1 MYFRS
6 LLPVP
11 LRFEQ
16 TLFRRT
22 VKDIELQLDVHYSPK
37 VVSCFNGHLACDD
50 TLPPRH
56 PGLRRLAHGDNFTDE
71 ELERRSINFVFT
83 ERGT

>member
-1 MYFRS
+1 MFAFSGAIKCYQGMYFMS

-37 VVSCFNGHLACDD
+37 VVACFKGHLACDD

-56 PGLRRLAHGDNFTDE
+56 QAVSSWG
-71 ELERRSINFVFT
+71 
-83 ERGT
+83 